1 MRWLD
6 TITSSVD
13 MNLNKLWE
21 SVQDRGAW
29 RGTVY
34 GVTVRH
40 DLVTE
45 QQQQQSEDREM
56 IVLGLPVTCE
66 TLEGFL

>member
-6 TITSSVD
+6 NITDSVN

-21 SVQDRGAW
+21 IAKDTPGKTGILQSVGSERVKQ
-29 RGTVY
+29 
-34 GVTVRH
+34 

-45 QQQQQSEDREM
+45 QQQVQN
-56 IVLGLPVTCE
+56 
-66 TLEGFL
+66 

>member
-6 TITSSVD
+6 TIANSAD

-21 SVQDRGAW
+21 TVQERGAG
-29 RGTVY
+29 RATVH